1 LQITIEGEVEVAKR
15 DPNKTARNR
24 RDKEI
29 TSELAILWPQV
40 SIDSGYDSQLSFNAL
55 IGGKAATFI
64 DLKEKVI
71 KSADEYYSEYLSGF
85 KKARENNGWTAG
97 GATFSATTLK
107 SNFDTLI
114 KTQATKKYFLLFLQ
128 RSFLRH
134 YDELVRNRPSAAESE
149 IWIGQNNSD
158 YGILITPRF
167 NALGEWENDK
177 SEIRHFPKLY
187 WTIGHILTTGFV
199 AQGYPTPIN
208 FSSVDDYLNFFT
220 TVLVRT
226 SGSKYEREIASLYC
240 DYVKS
245 QAKPEEVP
253 LLIPELRYRGK
264 EKKHKYR
271 LDFCVIDP
279 VTLEKV
285 GFELSPWSTHGHIAG
300 TAKKSQ
306 KDINAEALKN
316 FDKEAGKLRDYFR
329 KHRITTLI
337 YTDEQLADTGKIF
350 DELSVYLAGSAKVT
364 QLEFSLIE
372 EFL

>member
-1 LQITIEGEVEVAKR
+1 MAKR

-29 TSELAILWPQV
+29 TSDLAALWPRV
-40 SIDSGYDSQLSFNAL
+40 SKDSGYDNQQSFNAL

-64 DLKEKVI
+64 DLKEKVL
-71 KSADEYYSEYLSGF
+71 KSADEYVSEYLRGF
-85 KKARENNGWTAG
+85 KKARENDGWTAG
-97 GATFSATTLK
+97 GTPFSATTLK
-107 SNFDTLI
+107 SNFDTLT
-114 KTQATKKYFLLFLQ
+114 KTKATKKYFLLFLQ

-134 YDELVRNRPSAAESE
+134 YDELVRTRPSAADSE

-158 YGILITPRF
+158 YGVLITPRF
-167 NALGEWENDK
+167 NTHGEWENDR
-177 SEIRHFPKLY
+177 SEIRHFPNLY
-187 WTIGHILTTGFV
+187 WTIGHVLTSGLV
-199 AQGYPTPIN
+199 VQHDPTPIT
-208 FSSVDDYLNFFT
+208 FGDVDDYLNFFT
-220 TVLVRT
+220 KVLVRP
-226 SGSKYEREIASLYC
+226 SGSKYEREIAALYC
-240 DYVKS
+240 DYVIS
-245 QAKPEEVP
+245 QKKPEDVP

-285 GFELSPWSTHGHIAG
+285 GFELSPWSTHGHIAS

-306 KDINAEALKN
+306 KEINTEALKN
-316 FDKEAGKLRDYFR
+316 FEKEAGKIRDYFR
-329 KHRITTLI
+329 KRRITTLI
-337 YTDEQLADTGKIF
+337 YTDDQLADTSKIF
-350 DELSVYLAGSAKVT
+350 DEIAVYLEGSTEVT

>member
-1 LQITIEGEVEVAKR
+1 MAKR

-29 TSELAILWPQV
+29 TSDLAALWPRV
-40 SIDSGYDSQLSFNAL
+40 SKDSGYDNQQSFNAL

-64 DLKEKVI
+64 DLKEKVL
-71 KSADEYYSEYLSGF
+71 KSADEYVSEYLRGF
-85 KKARENNGWTAG
+85 KKARENDGWTAG
-97 GATFSATTLK
+97 GTPFS
-107 SNFDTLI
+107 
-114 KTQATKKYFLLFLQ
+114 
-128 RSFLRH
+128 
-134 YDELVRNRPSAAESE
+134 NRPSAADSE

-167 NALGEWENDK
+167 NAHGEWENDR
-177 SEIRHFPKLY
+177 SEIRHFPNLY
-187 WTIGHILTTGFV
+187 WTIGHVLTSGLV
-199 AQGYPTPIN
+199 VQHDPTPIT
-208 FSSVDDYLNFFT
+208 FGDVDDYLNFFT
-220 TVLVRT
+220 KVLVRP
-226 SGSKYEREIASLYC
+226 SGSKYEREIAALYC
-240 DYVKS
+240 DYVRS
-245 QAKPEEVP
+245 QKKPEDVP

-285 GFELSPWSTHGHIAG
+285 GFELSPWSTHGHIAS

-306 KDINAEALKN
+306 KEINTEALKN
-316 FDKEAGKLRDYFR
+316 FEKEAGKIRDYFR
-329 KHRITTLI
+329 KRRITTLI
-337 YTDEQLADTGKIF
+337 YTDDQLADTSKIF
-350 DELSVYLAGSAKVT
+350 DEIAGYLEGSTEVT

>member
-1 LQITIEGEVEVAKR
+1 MFIIVGDVKLAKR

-29 TSELAILWPQV
+29 TDELNKLWPQV
-40 SIDSGYDSQLSFNAL
+40 SKDSGYDNQLSFNAL

-71 KSADEYYSEYLSGF
+71 KSADEYVSEYLKGF
-85 KKARENNGWTAG
+85 KKARERDGWTARG
-97 GATFSATTLK
+97 TPFSATTLK
-107 SNFDTLI
+107 SNFDTLT
-114 KTQATKKYFLLFLQ
+114 KTKKTKSYFLLFLQ

-134 YDELVRNRPSAAESE
+134 YDELIRNRPSAADSE
-149 IWIGQNNSD
+149 IWIGQNNCD

-167 NALGEWENDK
+167 NADGDWENDK

-187 WTIGHILTTGFV
+187 WTIGHVLTTGLV
-199 AQGYPTPIN
+199 VQGDPAPIT
-208 FSSVDDYLNFFT
+208 FSSIDDYLNFFT
-220 TVLVRT
+220 KVLVRP
-226 SGSKYEREIASLYC
+226 SGSKYEREIAALYC
-240 DYVKS
+240 GYVKS
-245 QAKPEEVP
+245 QKKPEDVP

-285 GFELSPWSTHGHIAG
+285 GFELSPWSTHGHIAS

-306 KDINAEALKN
+306 KEINTEALKN
-316 FDKEAGKLRDYFR
+316 FEKEAGKLRDYFQ

-337 YTDEQLADTGKIF
+337 YTDEHLADTGKIF
-350 DELSVYLAGSAKVT
+350 DEISGYLQGGAEVT
-364 QLEFSLIE
+364 QMEFSLIE

>member
-1 LQITIEGEVEVAKR
+1 MAKR

-24 RDKEI
+24 RGKEI
-29 TSELAILWPQV
+29 TSELTKLWPQV
-40 SIDSGYDSQLSFNAL
+40 SIDSGYDNQLSFNAL

-64 DLKEKVI
+64 NLKEKVI
-71 KSADEYYSEYLSGF
+71 KSADEYISEYLSGF
-85 KKARENNGWTAG
+85 KKARERDGWTAG
-97 GATFSATTLK
+97 GTPFSATTLK
-107 SNFDTLI
+107 SNLDTLT
-114 KTQATKKYFLLFLQ
+114 KTKATKQYFLLFLQ

-134 YDELVRNRPSAAESE
+134 YDELFRNRPSAADSE

-167 NALGEWENDK
+167 NADGEWENDK

-187 WTIGHILTTGFV
+187 WTIGHLLTTGLV
-199 AQGYPTPIN
+199 VQGDPDPIA
-208 FSSVDDYLNFFT
+208 FGSIDDYLSFFT
-220 TVLVRT
+220 KVLVRP
-226 SGSKYEREIASLYC
+226 SGSKYEREIAALYC
-240 DYVKS
+240 NYVKA
-245 QAKPEEVP
+245 QEKPEDVP

-279 VTLEKV
+279 VTHEKV
-285 GFELSPWSTHGHIAG
+285 GFELSPWSTHGQITS

-306 KDINAEALKN
+306 KEINAEALRN
-316 FDKEAGKLRDYFR
+316 FEKEAGKLRDYFW
-329 KHRITTLI
+329 KYRITTLI

-350 DELSVYLAGSAKVT
+350 DEISVYLEGSTEAT

>member
-1 LQITIEGEVEVAKR
+1 MPKR

-71 KSADEYYSEYLSGF
+71 KSADEYVSEYLSGF
-85 KKARENNGWTAG
+85 KKAREKNRWTAG

-107 SNFDTLI
+107 STFDTLI
-114 KTQATKKYFLLFLQ
+114 KTQATKKYFLLFLR

-134 YDELVRNRPSAAESE
+134 YDELVRSRPSAADSE
-149 IWIGQNNSD
+149 VWIGQNNSD

-167 NALGEWENDK
+167 NAVGEWENDK

-187 WTIGHILTTGFV
+187 WTVGHVLTTGLV
-199 AQGYPTPIN
+199 VQSDPTPIN
-208 FSSVDDYLNFFT
+208 FSSVDGYLNFFT
-220 TVLVRT
+220 KVLVRP
-226 SGSKYEREIASLYC
+226 SGSKYEREIAALYC

-245 QAKPEEVP
+245 QEKPEDVP

-285 GFELSPWSTHGHIAG
+285 GFELSPWSTHGHIAS
-300 TAKKSQ
+300 TAKKLQ
-306 KDINAEALKN
+306 KEINAEALKN
-316 FDKEAGKLRDYFR
+316 FEKEAGKLRDYFR

-337 YTDEQLADTGKIF
+337 YTDKQLADTGKIF
-350 DELSVYLAGSAKVT
+350 DELSVYLEGTAKVT

>member
-1 LQITIEGEVEVAKR
+1 MAKR

-24 RDKEI
+24 RDREI
-29 TSELAILWPQV
+29 TSDLAALWPRV
-40 SIDSGYDSQLSFNAL
+40 SKDSGYDNQQSFNAL

-71 KSADEYYSEYLSGF
+71 KSADEYVSEYLSGF
-85 KKARENNGWTAG
+85 KKARENDGWTAG
-97 GATFSATTLK
+97 GTPFSATTLK
-107 SNFDTLI
+107 SNHHTLT
-114 KTQATKKYFLLFLQ
+114 KTKATKKYFLLFLQ

-134 YDELVRNRPSAAESE
+134 YDELVRTRPSASDSE

-167 NALGEWENDK
+167 NKNGEWENDR
-177 SEIRHFPKLY
+177 SEIRHFPNLY
-187 WTIGHILTTGFV
+187 WTIGHVLTTGLV
-199 AQGYPTPIN
+199 VQGDPAPITFGN
-208 FSSVDDYLNFFT
+208 VEDYLNFFT
-220 TVLVRT
+220 KVLVRP
-226 SGSKYEREIASLYC
+226 SGSKYEREIAALYC

-245 QAKPEEVP
+245 QKKPEDVP

-285 GFELSPWSTHGHIAG
+285 GFEMSPWSTHGHIAS

-306 KDINAEALKN
+306 KEINAEALKN
-316 FDKEAGKLRDYFR
+316 FEKEAGKLRDYFR

-337 YTDEQLADTGKIF
+337 YTDDQLSDTSKIF
-350 DELSVYLAGSAKVT
+350 DEMSVYLEGANQVT